1 VFENSSKDT
10 KARSR
15 VLMNADYDVV
25 LFNALRVYYFR
36 TTIFDLSIKTPPEV
50 ETALESLL
58 FVIERTF
65 ASKNNDL
72 HDRLQ
77 WPMFIAG
84 IETNNRI
91 YGQWILSKITKNRAR
106 AALEQ
111 TIEIQS
117 SGKRLTM
124 SEIRA
129 LLCGGDSDEVGTLPL
144 ERSSFLGAIMEL

>member
-1 VFENSSKDT
+1 
-10 KARSR
+10 
-15 VLMNADYDVV
+15 MNADYDVV

-36 TTIFDLSIKTPPEV
+36 TTLSDLEVETPPEV
-50 ETALESLL
+50 ETALESLF

-84 IETNNRI
+84 IETNSKIN
-91 YGQWILSKITKNRAR
+91 GQWILSKITKNRAR

-111 TIEIQS
+111 TIETQS
-117 SGKRLTM
+117 FTGKRLTM

-129 LLCGGDSDEVGTLPL
+129 LLCDGDSDEVGTLPL
-144 ERSSFLGAIMEL
+144 ERNSFLGAIMEL

>member
-1 VFENSSKDT
+1 
-10 KARSR
+10 
-15 VLMNADYDVV
+15 MNADYDVV

-36 TTIFDLSIKTPPEV
+36 ATLSDLEVETPPEV
-50 ETALESLL
+50 ETALESL
-58 FVIERTF
+58 FFAIERTF

-111 TIEIQS
+111 TIEAQS
-117 SGKRLTM
+117 LTGKRLTM
-124 SEIRA
+124 GEIRA
-129 LLCGGDSDEVGTLPL
+129 LLCDGDLHELGNLPL

>member
-1 VFENSSKDT
+1 
-10 KARSR
+10 
-15 VLMNADYDVV
+15 MNADYDVV

-36 TTIFDLSIKTPPEV
+36 ATLSDLEAETPPEV
-50 ETALESLL
+50 EAALESLF

-111 TIEIQS
+111 TIDVQS
-117 SGKRLTM
+117 FTGKRLTM

-129 LLCGGDSDEVGTLPL
+129 LLCDGDSDELGNLPL

>member
-1 VFENSSKDT
+1 
-10 KARSR
+10 
-15 VLMNADYDVV
+15 MNADYDVV

-36 TTIFDLSIKTPPEV
+36 ATLSDLEVETPPEV
-50 ETALESLL
+50 ETALESLF

-111 TIEIQS
+111 TIEAQS
-117 SGKRLTM
+117 LTGKRLTM

-129 LLCGGDSDEVGTLPL
+129 LLYDGDLDELGNLPL
-144 ERSSFLGAIMEL
+144 GRSSFLGAMMEL

>member
-1 VFENSSKDT
+1 
-10 KARSR
+10 
-15 VLMNADYDVV
+15 MNADYDVV

-36 TTIFDLSIKTPPEV
+36 TTISDLSIKTPPEV
-50 ETALESLL
+50 ETALENLF

-117 SGKRLTM
+117 FTGKRLTM
-124 SEIRA
+124 SEIRS
-129 LLCGGDSDEVGTLPL
+129 LLCEEDANEMGILPL
-144 ERSSFLGAIMEL
+144 ERTSFLGTIMEL

>member
-1 VFENSSKDT
+1 
-10 KARSR
+10 
-15 VLMNADYDVV
+15 MNADYDVV
-25 LFNALRVYYFR
+25 LFNALKVYYFR
-36 TTIFDLSIKTPPEV
+36 TTLSDLSMEAPPEV
-50 ETALESLL
+50 ETALESLF

-91 YGQWILSKITKNRAR
+91 YGQWILSKIAKNRAR

-111 TIEIQS
+111 TIETQS
-117 SGKRLTM
+117 FTGRRLTM
-124 SEIRA
+124 SEIRS
-129 LLCGGDSDEVGTLPL
+129 LLFEEDANEMGILPL
-144 ERSSFLGAIMEL
+144 ERTSFLGAIMEL

>member
-1 VFENSSKDT
+1 
-10 KARSR
+10 
-15 VLMNADYDVV
+15 MNADYDVV

-36 TTIFDLSIKTPPEV
+36 ATLSDLEVETPPEV
-50 ETALESLL
+50 ETALESLF

-111 TIEIQS
+111 TIEAQS
-117 SGKRLTM
+117 LTGKRLTM

-129 LLCGGDSDEVGTLPL
+129 LLCDGDLHELGNLPL

>member
-1 VFENSSKDT
+1 
-10 KARSR
+10 
-15 VLMNADYDVV
+15 MNADYDVV

-36 TTIFDLSIKTPPEV
+36 TTLSDLEVETPPEV
-50 ETALESLL
+50 ETALESLF

-111 TIEIQS
+111 TIDVQS
-117 SGKRLTM
+117 FTGKRLTM

-129 LLCGGDSDEVGTLPL
+129 LLCDGDLDELGNLPL

>member
-1 VFENSSKDT
+1 
-10 KARSR
+10 
-15 VLMNADYDVV
+15 MNADYDVV

-36 TTIFDLSIKTPPEV
+36 ATLSDLEVETPFEV
-50 ETALESLL
+50 ETALESLF

-84 IETNNRI
+84 IETNSKIN
-91 YGQWILSKITKNRAR
+91 GQWILSKITKNRAR

-111 TIEIQS
+111 TIETQS
-117 SGKRLTM
+117 FTGKRLTM

-129 LLCGGDSDEVGTLPL
+129 LLCDGDSDEVGTLPL
-144 ERSSFLGAIMEL
+144 ERNSFLGAIMEL

>member
-1 VFENSSKDT
+1 
-10 KARSR
+10 
-15 VLMNADYDVV
+15 MNADYDVV

-36 TTIFDLSIKTPPEV
+36 TTLSDLEVETPPEV
-50 ETALESLL
+50 ETALESLF

-65 ASKNNDL
+65 TSKNNDL

-117 SGKRLTM
+117 FTGRRLTM
-124 SEIRA
+124 SEIRM
-129 LLCGGDSDEVGTLPL
+129 LLCEEDANEVGILPL

>member
-1 VFENSSKDT
+1 
-10 KARSR
+10 
-15 VLMNADYDVV
+15 MNADYDVV

-36 TTIFDLSIKTPPEV
+36 ATLSALEAETPPEV
-50 ETALESLL
+50 EAALESLF

-84 IETNNRI
+84 IETNSKIN
-91 YGQWILSKITKNRAR
+91 GQWILSKNTKNRAR

-111 TIEIQS
+111 TIETQS
-117 SGKRLTM
+117 FTGKRLTM

-129 LLCGGDSDEVGTLPL
+129 LLCDRDSNEVGTLPL
-144 ERSSFLGAIMEL
+144 ERNSFLGAIMEL